1 MAEQTWVQRLRGGQ
15 GVGMLLLLSLL
26 FVAALHSTSIPDA
39 IDASLQSAYY
49 RAGIPSSTEQRVLL
63 VEADDETTQ
72 HWGSPPWTEQRRRA
86 LLDRIAQGQPA
97 ALVVVDGARMFPVR
111 SDTAD
116 APPPDDGLPSSLVY
130 VELST
135 HIDPGSNQVDSLSD
149 GDVRLRRL
157 DPVLE
162 VLEHDEPRAEQLP
175 IHYLWP
181 RSRLPTMSFKRIEQ
195 GDVPPSIFEDK
206 VVVVGLTSPDHR
218 DALATPIGALTSPE
232 IISHTFAMV
241 ADGRRFHEPSWLVR
255 VGGLLLVLAAT
266 MLAMRGT
273 TPSQAVVRVAAL
285 LAVLLA
291 IDLVLFSRGLM
302 RWGVSTE
309 LIVVVSILMGHWYRS
324 QQDSAALVQT
334 VSSKISEQLES
345 ETVGEPAPEDGFWQD
360 IAETASAYLELDFT
374 GALIE
379 LPEGQWHLQTRAFMN
394 MDEEGIAERRRDVRR
409 PPYRAAFL
417 THKPHRCERPFMAD
431 ESRYT
436 LAVPLAFEGR
446 LYGMWMVGL
455 DKQTELERSDKTLL
469 EQLGHELGRSIAAA
483 RRGKPFGES
492 LPLSSGDMAHRFAQL
507 IHGVEALGQD
517 KRRVVD
523 TFDALPM
530 GLLVAN
536 IWGHIVQS
544 NAALRSELADQ
555 FPDGIPNND
564 LRAVLSRVTGTSLEG
579 VHGIMRTVIRT
590 GNTVRL
596 RSAEANARD
605 SSFLLMPMQTEG
617 STGAHASSEP
627 ATHLVLMIVPEDMG
641 PTVDMLV
648 RIA

>member
-1 MAEQTWVQRLRGGQ
+1 
-15 GVGMLLLLSLL
+15 MLLLLSLL
-26 FVAALHSTSIPDA
+26 LVAALHSTSIPDA

-49 RAGIPSSTEQRVLL
+49 RAGIPSPTEQRVLL

-72 HWGSPPWTEQRRRA
+72 VWGSPPWTRERRRA
-86 LLDRIAQGQPA
+86 LLSRIAQGQPA
-97 ALVVVDGARMFPVR
+97 ALVVVDGARMFPVPPQTETAA
-111 SDTAD
+111 SD
-116 APPPDDGLPSSLVY
+116 DDLPESLVH

-135 HIDPGSNQVDSLSD
+135 HIDPGSTHVDSLSD
-149 GDVRLRRL
+149 ADVRLRRL
-157 DPVLE
+157 TPVLDA
-162 VLEHDEPRAEQLP
+162 LEDDEPPAESLP

-181 RSRLPTMSFKRIEQ
+181 RSRLPTISFDRIEQ
-195 GDVPPSIFEDK
+195 GDVPPSVFEDK
-206 VVVVGLTSPDHR
+206 VVVVGLTSLAHR
-218 DALATPIGALTSPE
+218 DAVATPIGGLTSPE

-255 VGGLLLVLAAT
+255 VGGLMFVLLAT

-273 TPSQAVVRVAAL
+273 SPSQAVVRVAAL

-291 IDLVLFSRGLM
+291 VDLVLFSRGLM
-302 RWGVSTE
+302 RWGVSSE
-309 LIVVVSILMGHWYRS
+309 LIVVLSILMAHWYRS
-324 QQDSAALVQT
+324 QQDSASLVQT
-334 VSSKISEQLES
+334 VSDEISEQLES
-345 ETVGEPAPEDGFWQD
+345 ESAGEPAPEEGFWQD

-379 LPEGQWHLQTRAFMN
+379 LPEGQWHLETRAFMH

-431 ESRYT
+431 EDRYT

-455 DKQTELERSDKTLL
+455 QKDDELERSDKALI
-469 EQLGHELGRSIAAA
+469 EQLGGELARSIAAA
-483 RRGKPFGES
+483 RRGKPLGEA
-492 LPLSSGDMAHRFAQL
+492 LPSSGDMAQRFAEL
-507 IHGVEALGQD
+507 IVGVQALGQD
-517 KRRVVD
+517 KHRIVD

-536 IWGHIVQS
+536 IWGHIEQS
-544 NAALRSELADQ
+544 NAALRTELADQ

-564 LRAVLSRVTGTSLEG
+564 LRAVLARLTGTSLEG
-579 VHGIMRTVIRT
+579 VHGIMRTVVRT
-590 GNTVRL
+590 GNTYRL
-596 RSAEANARD
+596 RSPDADRGDA
-605 SSFLLMPMQTEG
+605 SYLLMPMQTEG
-617 STGAHASSEP
+617 TGDGHASSEP
-627 ATHLVLMIVPEDMG
+627 ATHLVLMIVPENMG

-648 RIA
+648 RTA